1 MRSRCSLALTYTKL
15 NFVSGLKR
23 LLSNGDLIISYTK
36 NLSAEGKL
44 VGGDLRVFHSAR
56 LLLSAFVAERQPLE
70 QLGDALQ
77 NLLQPLLLLEGRAI
91 LGRRSDRKLERL
103 QVGKNFLDPETQQ
116 TTNILVLVSGC
127 FFTNQT

>member
-1 MRSRCSLALTYTKL
+1 M
-15 NFVSGLKR
+15 
-23 LLSNGDLIISYTK
+23 LSNGDLIFSYTK

-44 VGGDLRVFHSAR
+44 VGADLRVFHSAR

-116 TTNILVLVSGC
+116 TTKILVWSAVASSP
-127 FFTNQT
+127 TKPNQEPISSSKTSEQK